1 MTETVLDKVLT
12 KFALY
17 LIGCLINIA
26 LYKIGV
32 ISDAMTLALSITYA
46 ILFARSLMVTAYR
59 YIDERNY

>member
-17 LIGCLINIA
+17 LIGCLINMA
-26 LYKIGV
+26 LYKTGV
-32 ISDAMTLALSITYA
+32 ISDVMTLALSIAYA
-46 ILFARSLMVTAYR
+46 ILFAMNLMVTGYR